1 MDWQLAGTVIF
12 TGIVIVF
19 VALFFLI
26 AICYLT
32 GAIFKSLDR
41 SGQARTQKKTASP
54 PVAAPATPEVQAAV
68 PCVEDGIEEE
78 TVAAIMA
85 AIAVVMGGDVKN
97 YSVKS
102 IRRSSVGRP
111 VWAQAGLAD
120 NTRPF

>member
-19 VALFFLI
+19 VALFILI
-26 AICYLT
+26 ALCYLT
-32 GAIFKSLDR
+32 GAIFTGLDR
-41 SGQARTQKKTASP
+41 KSKERSQKKTAAPTVMPSATP
-54 PVAAPATPEVQAAV
+54 KVQVPAPA
-68 PCVEDGIEEE
+68 VEDGIEEE

-85 AIAVVMGGDVKN
+85 AISMVMGGDAKS
-97 YSVKS
+97 YAVKS

>member
-19 VALFFLI
+19 VALFILI
-26 AICYLT
+26 ALCYLT
-32 GAIFKSLDR
+32 GAIFTGLDR
-41 SGQARTQKKTASP
+41 KSKERSQKKTAAPTVMPSATP
-54 PVAAPATPEVQAAV
+54 KVQVPAPA
-68 PCVEDGIEEE
+68 VEDGIEEK

-85 AIAVVMGGDVKN
+85 AISMVMGGDAKS
-97 YSVKS
+97 YAVKS